1 MSEWVAHDRVGAAA
15 RARLRLGLVA
25 YIKTRADAPEGF
37 FAAEAAGL
45 RWLAVPGGAPVVGV
59 HDVSRTRLVID
70 RLETGPATAKA
81 AEQFGRQLART
92 HDAGASWFGVG
103 PAGGPG
109 VGWIGDAPLPLR
121 TTPAAGWGTWYAEDR
136 LLHHARRAGLADSA
150 LTRVIDRLAA
160 GEFDDDAPPARLHG
174 DLWSGNVLWSP
185 SGVVLIDPAAHG
197 GHRITDLAML
207 ALFGTPHLARIHAA
221 YDEASTWLPGGW
233 RELIG
238 LHQLHPLL
246 VHADLFG
253 GGYGAQAI
261 EVARRYA

>member
-1 MSEWVAHDRVGAAA
+1 M
-15 RARLRLGLVA
+15 A
-25 YIKTRADAPEGF
+25 YTKTRADAPEGF

-45 RWLAVPGGAPVVGV
+45 RWLAVPGGVPVVGV

-70 RLETGPATAKA
+70 RVETGPATAQA
-81 AEQFGRQLART
+81 AEQFGRQLVRT

-103 PAGGPG
+103 PDGGPG
-109 VGWIGDAPLPLR
+109 LGWIGDAPLPLR
-121 TTPAAGWGTWYAEDR
+121 ATPAAGWGVWYAEDR
-136 LLHHARRAGLADSA
+136 LLHHARRAGLHDPA
-150 LTRVIDRLAA
+150 LTRVVDRLAA

-238 LHQLHPLL
+238 LHKLHPLL